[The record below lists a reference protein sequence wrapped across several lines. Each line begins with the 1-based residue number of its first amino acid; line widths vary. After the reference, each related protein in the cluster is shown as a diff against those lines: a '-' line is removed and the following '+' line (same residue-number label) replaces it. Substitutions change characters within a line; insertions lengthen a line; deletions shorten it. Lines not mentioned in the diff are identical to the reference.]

1 MSSFGSKSGLS
12 VAFQAM
18 GVSIS
23 MVSESTP
30 ALRAGDSSR
39 VSEVASIG
47 GYVEQYQ
54 LRLDPNYLLAH
65 DIPLSMVIDRVK
77 TSTNEVGGRLPD
89 LSGAQYMIRGLGYLP
104 IVFNLDLRRIC
115 VWGEHLGYD

>member
-23 MVSESTP
+23 MVSENTP

-39 VSEVASIG
+39 LSEVASIG

-77 TSTNEVGGRLPD
+77 TSTNEVGGRLC
-89 LSGAQYMIRGLGYLP
+89 QT
-104 IVFNLDLRRIC
+104 
-115 VWGEHLGYD
+115 